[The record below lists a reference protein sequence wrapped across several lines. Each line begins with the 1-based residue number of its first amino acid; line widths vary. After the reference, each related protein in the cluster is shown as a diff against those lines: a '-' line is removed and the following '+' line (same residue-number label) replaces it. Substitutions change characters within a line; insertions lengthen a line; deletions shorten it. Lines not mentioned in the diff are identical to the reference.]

1 MTVSKTV
8 VSASMACVSGYPVAR
23 NGDSKV
29 TKVAPFCGSQNLIEV
44 AVFKSRQQQTC
55 VCVCLSE
62 TLVITLSAACPV
74 ARLQERRRGRLMEMN
89 WLPDPSVFPEAS
101 CLLTMIMKK

>member
-8 VSASMACVSGYPVAR
+8 VSASMACVSGYPVVR

-29 TKVAPFCGSQNLIEV
+29 TKVAPFRGSQNLIEV

-55 VCVCLSE
+55 VCLSE
-62 TLVITLSAACPV
+62 TLVITLSAACTV
-74 ARLQERRRGRLMEMN
+74 AGAAGAEEG
-89 WLPDPSVFPEAS
+89 LPYGNELAA
-101 CLLTMIMKK
+101 